1 MQKKKI
7 VTAVAVAA
15 FGVSLGIGA
24 MTAQAEFRPATQ
36 GAMETRTGV
45 PVGPGQDS
53 AEDKLPASERFV
65 SSKDMGSQLEYQL
78 CLPRWYDSSKS
89 YPLIVVIN
97 DVAGETDGRALLKQ
111 PDGVSAWV
119 DELEK
124 NQQYAIVLTIQT
136 TQASDARIGHLTST
150 EGMNV
155 LRGILKDVRQ
165 NYGVNKDAIY
175 GIGENKGAWA
185 IQLIN
190 EQLPSYFKA
199 FYNDENTADGKIDNK
214 VIHDWLMKEMASQA
228 K

>member
-7 VTAVAVAA
+7 VTAFAIAA
-15 FGVSLGIGA
+15 FSFGFGFGSMA
-24 MTAQAEFRPATQ
+24 HAEFRPATTE
-36 GAMETRTGV
+36 ALETHTGT

-53 AEDKLPASERFV
+53 AEDKLPASQRFV
-65 SSKDMGSQLEYQL
+65 SSEAIQSKLSYQL

-97 DVAGETDGRALLKQ
+97 DVNGETDGKALLKQ

-124 NQQYAIVLTIQT
+124 NQQYVIVLTIQST
-136 TQASDARIGHLTST
+136 KDSEAQIGRLSSPT
-150 EGMNV
+150 GMEV
-155 LRGILKDVRQ
+155 LRGLLKDVRN

-185 IQLIN
+185 VQLID
-190 EQLPSYFKA
+190 EELPNYFKA
-199 FYNDENTADGKIDNK
+199 TYLDENTADGQADNK
-214 VIHDWLMKEMASQA
+214 AIHDWLMKQLS
-228 K
+228 